1 MVKKKRNIDRLFLYP
16 AVIVVAVVTQVPF
29 VLTIIY
35 SLLKWKLTRPD
46 LGIKFAGLSNYIYY
60 LKRLEFWQIIWQTIE
75 LTVIAL
81 IFCTVLGILLSLLL
95 DHSFPGVNIA
105 RTLIL
110 GPFFVMSTVTGIVW
124 KTTIFNTSFG
134 WYGVIM
140 KFFGLQPPDLL
151 STHPIGSIALLFV
164 WQWTP
169 FFVLVI
175 LAGLQSISEDVID
188 SMKIDGVNWIQGVV
202 FIKIPMIMTH
212 LAVAVMLGLVFLVK
226 EFALILTTTAGG
238 PGKASYTLPYDVY
251 MIIFSGSDV
260 GKSSAVAAMTV
271 ILFLAI
277 INIVYKFIKKR
288 QAALS

>member
-1 MVKKKRNIDRLFLYP
+1 MVKKKNIDRLFLYP

>member
-1 MVKKKRNIDRLFLYP
+1 MVKKKNIDRLFLYP

-29 VLTIIY
+29 ILTIIF

-46 LGIKFAGLSNYIYY
+46 LGIKFTGLSNYIYY
-60 LKRLEFWQIIWQTIE
+60 LSRSEFWQIIWQTVE
-75 LTVIAL
+75 LTIIAL
-81 IFCTVLGILLSLLL
+81 VFCTILGILLSLLL

-110 GPFFVMSTVTGIVW
+110 GPFFIMSTVTGIVW

-140 KFFGLQPPDLL
+140 RFFGMEPPDLL
-151 STHPIGSIALLFV
+151 STHPIASIALLFV

-188 SMKIDGVNWIQGVV
+188 SMKMDGVSWIQGVV

-212 LAVAVMLGLVFLVK
+212 LAVAVMLGLVFIVK